1 MDNERFA
8 PLNMAGVEGQ
18 VAAILTDENLL
29 LERSNG
35 KGMRVELD
43 SIARIRHHHV
53 AVTPP
58 LLTLFG
64 VLALIASIRVF
75 SGQVQI
81 YSFILGVSSLLVW
94 FLGRKPALCLDT
106 KQGDRHILH
115 GRDHLL
121 QRMYVILD
129 RMSDGCSL
137 EDAVIGLEKSH
148 TLELAPIGDIDEIR
162 YEADSVAA
170 SQAQLDISNNE
181 EQSLEQALAELQQGR
196 TSIPIPSK
204 IENESYNTNLP
215 SVDSAYERVWGREK
229 PQWYAEKDG
238 APTQSNMLE
247 RSTKALSGQ
256 RETTN
261 VATTNYDAPFQL
273 PSFESATSPS
283 TTPANIPPM
292 NRAQAAAKEA
302 SEANFDSGGLFG
314 IFDQLDNDSAT
325 QLPPPTQIPVTPSSH
340 TTALPNATQPSWRPS
355 ESSRTSSYSMITSA
369 AGPNLPEPTRVALRT
384 DLHTSPGLV
393 ASATI
398 ASDVATA
405 TPLPQKLGESF
416 KKITKPNP
424 LAAYPALNR
433 MQKKYARDSRL
444 RVNRS
449 SHRRRS
455 RAYKVIDKWVKPSLK
470 RIGEKRQE
478 LGRKITG
485 AGDGYRDVYGDED
498 GNQDDSYDE
507 ENFQTNQIIRLRA
520 DQDSQSEIHARLQ
533 LLTMNGGGEIA
544 EDLANRTLRGIS
556 SSIESGPL
564 CLSGQATKKLDT
576 PSNFSGMIAS
586 TEPAPRFAGMKRLG

>member
-1 MDNERFA
+1 
-8 PLNMAGVEGQ
+8 MAGIEGQ
-18 VAAILTDENLL
+18 VAAVLTDESLL
-29 LERSNG
+29 LERNNG

-64 VLALIASIRVF
+64 VLSLLASIRVF

-115 GRDHLL
+115 GRDHIL
-121 QRMYVILD
+121 QQMYIILD

-137 EDAVIGLEKSH
+137 EDAVIGLEKLQ

-162 YEADSVAA
+162 HEVGSVAA
-170 SQAQLDISNNE
+170 AQAQLNLASNE
-181 EQSLEQALAELQQGR
+181 EQSLEQALAGLQQSR
-196 TSIPIPSK
+196 ASIPIQSNL
-204 IENESYNTNLP
+204 EDESYNANLPSVDTNLP
-215 SVDSAYERVWGREK
+215 SVDSAYERVWGREEPK
-229 PQWYAEKDG
+229 WYAEKDG
-238 APTQSNMLE
+238 VDTQSNVLE
-247 RSTKALSGQ
+247 RSTKALSEQ
-256 RETTN
+256 REATH

-273 PSFESATSPS
+273 PSFESTTSPS
-283 TTPANIPPM
+283 TVSTNTPPM

-302 SEANFDSGGLFG
+302 SEANFDYGLG

-340 TTALPNATQPSWRPS
+340 TTTLPTATQPSLRPS
-355 ESSRTSSYSMITSA
+355 ESSHTSSYSMITSA

-384 DLHTSPGLV
+384 DLNTSPGLV

-398 ASDVATA
+398 GSDDEKVI
-405 TPLPQKLGESF
+405 PLPQKLGESF
-416 KKITKPNP
+416 NKITRPDP
-424 LAAYPALNR
+424 LVGYPALSR

-444 RVNRS
+444 RVNRTPY
-449 SHRRRS
+449 RRRS

-470 RIGEKRQE
+470 MIGEKRQE

-498 GNQDDSYDE
+498 GNQDDSYTE
-507 ENFQTNQIIRLRA
+507 ENFQTSQIIRLRA

-533 LLTMNGGGEIA
+533 LLTMNGGGAIA
-544 EDLANRTLRGIS
+544 QDLANRTLRGIS
-556 SSIESGPL
+556 SSTESGPL
-564 CLSGQATKKLDT
+564 NLSGQATKKLET